1 MHVIHSFIQ
10 QISVESPHARHRARH
25 RVSREHTK
33 SLPPGIQETQ
43 STRHTRDRRECEE
56 MVTAMKENKAGK
68 KDRVSE
74 RGTAG
79 TTEMVVEASPSR

>member
-1 MHVIHSFIQ
+1 
-10 QISVESPHARHRARH
+10 
-25 RVSREHTK
+25 
-33 SLPPGIQETQ
+33 
-43 STRHTRDRRECEE
+43 